1 MRSAQQYLLG
11 MFRRIAI
18 VTASVLAL
26 TAGCT
31 SEPEEPEHEPS
42 GSALVRD
49 ASSSLKDLTSVQ
61 FDLRTQGALEGFPIR
76 SLQGAATRDGR
87 AFGDVDM
94 QLPTERVQYEF
105 AMGQDRAT
113 PPAGA
118 RDTEPGTDP
127 NSGTEGTGTGDTGTQ
142 DTEDAKDTEVTL
154 TDSEDE
160 TTTASLP
167 ERFTPGSLLGRD
179 GGLRALLGDAT
190 DLSTESREDI
200 DDVPAYRVSARIPQ
214 DKMSELLPGV
224 PGDVAAKFWVS
235 DDADRTLLRVWL
247 QVPPRT
253 PNEGAVLIELGL
265 TEHNQPVTTS
275 SAAPTPSDG

>member
-1 MRSAQQYLLG
+1 
-11 MFRRIAI
+11 
-18 VTASVLAL
+18 
-26 TAGCT
+26 
-31 SEPEEPEHEPS
+31 
-42 GSALVRD
+42 
-49 ASSSLKDLTSVQ
+49 
-61 FDLRTQGALEGFPIR
+61 
-76 SLQGAATRDGR
+76 
-87 AFGDVDM
+87 
-94 QLPTERVQYEF
+94 
-105 AMGQDRAT
+105 
-113 PPAGA
+113 
-118 RDTEPGTDP
+118 
-127 NSGTEGTGTGDTGTQ
+127 
-142 DTEDAKDTEVTL
+142 TEDAKDTEVTL

-200 DDVPAYRVSARIPQ
+200 DDAPAYRVSARIPQ

-253 PNEGAVLIELGL
+253 PNEGADRKSTRL
-265 TEHNQPVTTS
+265 NS
-275 SAAPTPSDG
+275 SHVKISYAVFCMK

>member
-1 MRSAQQYLLG
+1 GQVIMHENRGPTSTAVPATVTSGTRETSTPAHPIGSPSRNASGTHCPAQRDSGADGGRPVARPPKDALRAAVASPSPDHHPTRMRSAQQYLLG

-118 RDTEPGTDP
+118 
-127 NSGTEGTGTGDTGTQ
+127 
-142 DTEDAKDTEVTL
+142 
-154 TDSEDE
+154 
-160 TTTASLP
+160 
-167 ERFTPGSLLGRD
+167 
-179 GGLRALLGDAT
+179 
-190 DLSTESREDI
+190 
-200 DDVPAYRVSARIPQ
+200 
-214 DKMSELLPGV
+214 
-224 PGDVAAKFWVS
+224 
-235 DDADRTLLRVWL
+235 
-247 QVPPRT
+247 
-253 PNEGAVLIELGL
+253 
-265 TEHNQPVTTS
+265 
-275 SAAPTPSDG
+275 